1 MNCGHSVV
9 VLPRNLNRKVYRAEE
24 MIKDVLNANYIF
36 KTSSLSYMY
45 LFQSTQIRLDLIE
58 IVESQYNIKIQKIKR
73 VLKKGWVSKKTL

>member
-1 MNCGHSVV
+1 
-9 VLPRNLNRKVYRAEE
+9 
-24 MIKDVLNANYIF
+24 MIKDVLNADYIF

-73 VLKKGWVSKKTL
+73 VLKKGWVAKKTL